1 MAEEYRVYW
10 QPGCS
15 SCLRAK
21 EFLARND
28 IEFRSIN
35 VRTEPDAMAELAAWG
50 VRSVPV
56 VARGDA
62 FVFAQDLDELA
73 EFVGIV
79 LEREH
84 LPPDALVAR
93 IDLLLAA
100 AARYVMQAP
109 ADELAKPLPGRDRT
123 LLDLAFHIGMVP
135 WAFLQAA
142 RGEQLV
148 FEFFDRRAPAD
159 RQSAAAVRAFL
170 NDVRA
175 DVAGWWQQAAG
186 AVPGTVS
193 TYYGEQ
199 PGLNVLERTAWHA
212 AQHCRQLEAVL
223 ARHGIVPD
231 GPLGDAEL
239 AGLPL
244 PEEIYDDEVALDA
257 AEG

>member
-1 MAEEYRVYW
+1 MAEQYKVYW

-21 EFLARND
+21 EFLSRND
-28 IEFRSIN
+28 IQFRSIN
-35 VRTEPDAMAELAAWG
+35 VRAEPDAMAELAAWG

-73 EFVGIV
+73 EFVGIA

-84 LPPDALVAR
+84 LPADALVKR
-93 IDLLLAA
+93 IDALLAA
-100 AARYVMQAP
+100 AGRHVMQMP
-109 ADELAKPLPGRDRT
+109 ADELAKPMPGRDRT

-159 RQSAAAVRAFL
+159 RQSASGVRDFL
-170 NDVRA
+170 EDVRA
-175 DVAGWWQQAAG
+175 DTATWWQDSGG
-186 AVPGTVS
+186 APPETVS

-212 AQHCRQLEAVL
+212 AQHCRQLQAVL
-223 ARHGIVPD
+223 EQHGITPD
-231 GPLGDAEL
+231 GPLGEAEL

-244 PEEIYDDEVALDA
+244 PDEVYDDEVGLNA
-257 AEG
+257 AKA